1 MSKIKISLLVI
12 LAILL
17 GMVGW
22 FAASFAEPFAAA
34 QSVESPVE
42 GLYTLTYRGDYGFDD
57 FLQRSGASSADEM
70 EVSYY
75 QNATF
80 EEPYEVSV
88 RR

>member
-17 GMVGW
+17 GVVGW
-22 FAASFAEPFAAA
+22 FAVSFAEPFAAA

-42 GLYTLTYRGDYGFDD
+42 GLYTLTYCGDYGFDD
-57 FLQRSGASSADEM
+57 FLQQGGASSANEM
-70 EVSYY
+70 KVSYY

-88 RR
+88 CR